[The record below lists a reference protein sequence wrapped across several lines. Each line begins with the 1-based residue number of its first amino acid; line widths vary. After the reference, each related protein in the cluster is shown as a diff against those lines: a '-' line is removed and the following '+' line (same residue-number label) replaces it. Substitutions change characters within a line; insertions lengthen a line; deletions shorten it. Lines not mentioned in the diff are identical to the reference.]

1 MRLLTKFILTTVAI
15 FLMLA
20 IALSTVSTL
29 WINQNTIRDAQH
41 RVEVAIRWAREAFNQ
56 KNRDAHQVLAVVAQ
70 NELLRDFLDNPRD
83 PKLAAAVQEKFNS
96 FRLQHRMDILNIV
109 SADGTVLLRTRPP
122 FNRGDDISDN
132 PFIRHVLLHGKSIEG
147 AIVIGRSALV
157 REGESLLER
166 AVDSTGEPNGMFTGT
181 AVPVMRGGK
190 LIGIISSGILINGN
204 NDFIDT
210 VRDAVSY
217 GDYYKGRS
225 VGTATIFM
233 GDKRIATNVVG
244 SNAGRATGTAASTE
258 VADMVLL
265 RGQSWSGRAWV
276 VDAWYLSYYEP
287 IRDPDNN
294 LIGMLYVGELEQKY
308 RDIRF
313 RAVVSVVSVIF
324 VAMLLSIAMFIL
336 IARSILEPVRKL
348 RDATARLIKGE
359 RSARVTEQFGGEMG
373 DLTRSFNNM
382 ADDIEKHTA
391 EIERKQRELGA
402 LNNELEMTN
411 RNYIDMLGFI
421 SHELKNPLASAVLSL
436 HTVKDGYLGEL
447 NEKQKKGLDN
457 VAESLDYFK
466 ELIRSYLDLSK
477 LEKGDYVINRRNT
490 ALKAM
495 VIDPAIN
502 GLAEEMRKHH
512 MTLDI
517 GVHEE
522 TMVDADPDLLRIVYD
537 NLIGNAVKYG
547 RDGGVIRL
555 REKVR
560 DGRQVFSV
568 YNEGAGIPRE
578 KMDLLFKKF
587 SRIYSQE
594 NAGKR
599 GSGLGLYACREILQK
614 HGGKIWAESE
624 PGKWVEFSFEIG

>member
-1 MRLLTKFILTTVAI
+1 MRLLTKFVLTTVAI

-29 WINQNTIRDAQH
+29 WINKNTINDAQH

-83 PKLAAAVQEKFNS
+83 PKLAAAVQEKFNNV
-96 FRLQHRMDILNIV
+96 RRQHHMDILNIV

-122 FNRGDDISDN
+122 FERGDDISDN
-132 PFIRHVLLHGKSIEG
+132 PFIRHVLLNGKSIEG
-147 AIVIGRSALV
+147 TIVLSRSALV

-166 AVDSTGEPNGMFTGT
+166 AVDATGEPTGMFTGT

-190 LIGIISSGILINGN
+190 LIGIISSGTLVNGN
-204 NDFIDT
+204 NDLIDT
-210 VRDAVSY
+210 IRDAVSY

-244 SNAGRATGTAASTE
+244 NKAGRATGTSASAE

-265 RGQSWSGRAWV
+265 RGESWSGRAWV

-313 RAVVSVVSVIF
+313 RAVASVVSVIF
-324 VAMLLSIAMFIL
+324 VAMLFSIAMFIL
-336 IARSILEPVRKL
+336 IARSILEPVGKL
-348 RDATARLIKGE
+348 RDATVRLIKGE

-447 NEKQKKGLDN
+447 NDKQKRGLES

-490 ALKAM
+490 ALKRE
-495 VIDPAIN
+495 VIDPAIQ
-502 GLAEEMRKHH
+502 GLTEEIRRQH

-517 GVHEE
+517 GVHDE

-568 YNEGAGIPRE
+568 HNEGAGIPRE

>member
-70 NELLRDFLDNPRD
+70 NELLRDFLENPRD
-83 PKLAAAVQEKFNS
+83 PKLTAAVQEKFNN
-96 FRLQHRMDILNIV
+96 FRLQHHMDILNIV

-122 FNRGDDISDN
+122 FERGDDISDN
-132 PFIRHVLLHGKSIEG
+132 PFIRHVLLNGKSIEG
-147 AIVIGRSALV
+147 AIVLSRSALV

-166 AVDSTGEPNGMFTGT
+166 AVDATGEPTGMFTGT

-190 LIGIISSGILINGN
+190 LIGIISSGTLVNGN
-204 NDFIDT
+204 NDLIDT
-210 VRDAVSY
+210 IRDAVSY

-244 SNAGRATGTAASTE
+244 NKAGRATGTAASAE

-265 RGQSWSGRAWV
+265 RGQSWAGRAWV

-294 LIGMLYVGELEQKY
+294 LIGMLYVGELEEKY

-313 RAVVSVVSVIF
+313 KAVASVVSVIF
-324 VAMLLSIAMFIL
+324 IAMLFSIVVFIL
-336 IARSILEPVRKL
+336 IARSILDPVGKL
-348 RDATARLIKGE
+348 RDVTGRLIKGE
-359 RSARVTEQFGGEMG
+359 RSARVTERFGGELG

-382 ADDIEKHTA
+382 ADDIERHTA
-391 EIERKQRELGA
+391 EIERKQRELAA

-447 NEKQKKGLDN
+447 SDKQKRGLES

-495 VIDPAIN
+495 VIDPAMN
-502 GLAEEMRKHH
+502 GLAEEIRKHH
-512 MTLDI
+512 LTLDI
-517 GVHEE
+517 GVHDD

-547 RDGGVIRL
+547 REGGVIRL

-578 KMDLLFKKF
+578 KMDMLFKKF

-599 GSGLGLYACREILQK
+599 GSGLGLYACREIIQK

>member
-1 MRLLTKFILTTVAI
+1 MRLLTKFILTTMAI

-20 IALSTVSTL
+20 VALSAVSIL

-41 RVEVAIRWAREAFNQ
+41 RVEVGIGWAREAFNQ
-56 KNRDAHQVLAVVAQ
+56 KSRDAHQVLAVVAQ

-83 PKLAAAVQEKFNS
+83 PKLVAAVQEKFNN

-122 FNRGDDISDN
+122 FNRGDDMSDN
-132 PFIRHVLLHGKSIEG
+132 PFIRHVLLSGKSIEG
-147 AIVIGRSALV
+147 TIVIGRSALA

-166 AVDSTGEPNGMFTGT
+166 AVDSTGESNGMFTGT

-190 LIGIISSGILINGN
+190 LIGIISSGILLNGN
-204 NDFIDT
+204 DDFIDT

-244 SNAGRATGTAASTE
+244 NKAGRATGTAAATD

-265 RGQSWSGRAWV
+265 RGEAWSGRAWV
-276 VDAWYLSYYEP
+276 VDAWYLSHYEP
-287 IRDPDNN
+287 VRDPDGNI
-294 LIGMLYVGELEQKY
+294 IGMLYVGELEEKY

-313 RAVVSVVSVIF
+313 KAVASVVSVIF
-324 VAMLLSIAMFIL
+324 VAMLFSIVIFIL
-336 IARSILEPVRKL
+336 IARSILDPVGKL
-348 RDATARLIKGE
+348 RDVTGRLIKGE
-359 RSARVTEQFGGEMG
+359 RSARVTEKFGGELG

-391 EIERKQRELGA
+391 EIERKQRELA
-402 LNNELEMTN
+402 ELNNELDMTN

-447 NEKQKKGLDN
+447 NEKQKKGLET

-477 LEKGDYVINRRNT
+477 LEKGDYVVNRRKI

-495 VIDPAIN
+495 VIEPAMN
-502 GLAEEMRKHH
+502 GLIEEMRRTH

-517 GVHEE
+517 GVHDD
-522 TMVDADPDLLRIVYD
+522 TVVDADPDLLRIVYD
-537 NLIGNAVKYG
+537 NLLSNAVKYG
-547 RDGGVIRL
+547 REGGVIRL

-568 YNEGAGIPRE
+568 YNEGPGIPRE
-578 KMDLLFKKF
+578 KMDMLFKKF
-587 SRIYSQE
+587 SRIYSQDT
-594 NAGKR
+594 AGKR
-599 GSGLGLYACREILQK
+599 GSGLGLYACREIVRK
-614 HGGKIWAESE
+614 HGGEIWAESE
-624 PGKWVEFSFEIG
+624 PGMWAEFSFEIG